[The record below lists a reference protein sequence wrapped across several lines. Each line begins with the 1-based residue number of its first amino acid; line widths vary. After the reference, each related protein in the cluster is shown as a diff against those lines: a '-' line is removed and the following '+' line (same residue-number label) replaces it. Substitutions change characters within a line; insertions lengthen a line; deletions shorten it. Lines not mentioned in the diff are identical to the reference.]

1 MSFLLGNFKELNYNE
16 LIEINGGCAGTV
28 SKVTPTGIK
37 TIIDKIVK
45 GDDSSPK
52 GVPNPGKGADGIT
65 VYAGSTSSGTCGGT
79 SDSKTSVSSGSNMNP
94 NNDKELNTFVPSTT
108 NGCSGSYVSYHSQ
121 LMFTDK
127 NMKDGSTF
135 AKTACGTTSIVNE
148 ISEQYTK
155 ETGKTLTDA
164 QVIAAVKKAVEAGK
178 IDGTD
183 AFVNDWGEAA
193 DAIGKALGMKGTWSY
208 TTDASKATSTIIS
221 IDTKTNER
229 DYDGYHDH
237 FVNDIG
243 NGQYYDPYTNKIG
256 NISDLRLTSEW
267 KDNQSIKSAY
277 RYLTYSTTK

>member
-1 MSFLLGNFKELNYNE
+1 MSFLLGDFKELNYNE
-16 LIEINGGCAGTV
+16 LVEINGGAGLLKNLATKISDKFKSGSSSNSGNSSGSTATTTTTGVGVPTV
-28 SKVTPTGIK
+28 S
-37 TIIDKIVK
+37 
-45 GDDSSPK
+45 S
-52 GVPNPGKGADGIT
+52 
-65 VYAGSTSSGTCGGT
+65 TCGGKTTVTGVTMSSSVNLGIDT
-79 SDSKTSVSSGSNMNP
+79 SLST
-94 NNDKELNTFVPSTT
+94 LVPSTT
-108 NGCSGSYVSYHSQ
+108 KGCSGAYVSYHSQ

-127 NMKDGSTF
+127 NLKDGSEF

-155 ETGKTLTDA
+155 ETGKSLTDA
-164 QVIAAVKKAVEAGK
+164 QIVTAVKKAIDAGM

-183 AFVNDWGEAA
+183 AFVNDWGGAA

-243 NGQYYDPYTNKIG
+243 NGQYYDPYTNKVG
-256 NISDLRLTSEW
+256 NISELRLTSEW
-267 KDNQSIKSAY
+267 KDNQGIKSAY
-277 RYLTYSTTK
+277 RYLTYNPK